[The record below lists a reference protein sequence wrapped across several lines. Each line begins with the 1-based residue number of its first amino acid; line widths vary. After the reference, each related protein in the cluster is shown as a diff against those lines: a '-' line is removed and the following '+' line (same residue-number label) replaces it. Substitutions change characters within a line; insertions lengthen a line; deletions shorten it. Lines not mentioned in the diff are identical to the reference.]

1 MTRRT
6 FASVNPGR
14 PVKGLWPGRVGWLV
28 ISSFMWH
35 LTRWDG
41 LFLGTYLVTH
51 LGGKPID
58 DQLVGV
64 AMFTPMLLGSIV
76 AGQLRKGLDP
86 RLVVLVCEIILL
98 PLAAGF
104 AFVAGSRAAE
114 IWMVYPFE
122 FAFGVGG
129 MVNMTAQRELLARAA
144 GPQRQ
149 RRVLS
154 AELTGMSGAIM
165 LGPLIGGISIGL
177 MGLGPAFALTVV
189 LLVGSV
195 TILRAASEPASVLPA
210 APPPSAAVSVSARTP
225 RRNLRHLLG
234 YRRLAFV
241 LGVTVVANLCYFA
254 FTPLVPVVAKRLQ
267 AGPAMTGVIGSAAGA
282 MQLVVAAVLVAWPAR
297 RASAAFAAGVGLCL
311 VCLGAL
317 AYAPDALVAVLVLAT
332 AGIGQGLFNSL
343 QTLLTVSSVPRTD
356 RPAALGVLT
365 TTIGVALPL
374 GMLVLGIS
382 SSLFG
387 AQVGMLVSSLTGLG
401 VLAVV
406 TALNWR
412 TLADGGGEDEADQP
426 VEVVPAAASPPTAPA
441 IRS

>member
-1 MTRRT
+1 
-6 FASVNPGR
+6 VNPRR
-14 PVKGLWPGRVGWLV
+14 PVKGRRPGRVGWLV

-51 LGGKPID
+51 LGGRPID
-58 DQLVGV
+58 DQLVGI
-64 AMFTPMLLGSIV
+64 AMFAPMLLGSIV
-76 AGQLRKGLDP
+76 AGHLRKGLDP
-86 RLVVLVCEIILL
+86 RLVVLVCEITLL
-98 PLAAGF
+98 PLAACF
-104 AFVAGSRAAE
+104 PFLAGSRAAE

-129 MVNMTAQRELLARAA
+129 MVNMTAQRELLARTA

-154 AELTGMSGAIM
+154 AELTGMSGAMM

-177 MGLGPAFALTVV
+177 MGIGPAFWLTAV
-189 LLVGSV
+189 LLAGSV
-195 TILRAASEPASVLPA
+195 TILRAASGPATLPA
-210 APPPSAAVSVSARTP
+210 LPSPRVASGSAGTT
-225 RRNLRHLLG
+225 RRNLRQLLG
-234 YRRLAFV
+234 HRRLAFV

-267 AGPAMTGVIGSAAGA
+267 AGPAMTGVLGSAAGA
-282 MQLVVAAVLVAWPAR
+282 VQLVVAAVLVAWPAR

-311 VCLGAL
+311 ACLGAL
-317 AYAPDALVAVLVLAT
+317 AYAPDVLVAVLVLAT

-356 RPAALGVLT
+356 RPAAFGVLT

-382 SSLFG
+382 SSLLG
-387 AQVGMLVSSLTGLG
+387 AQAGMLVSSLTGLA
-401 VLAVV
+401 VLAVIA
-406 TALNWR
+406 ALNRR
-412 TLADGGGEDEADQP
+412 TLASGGGGDEADQA
-426 VEVVPAAASPPTAPA
+426 VEVLPAAGSPPTAPA
-441 IRS
+441 ISS

>member
-6 FASVNPGR
+6 VVFAHPRR
-14 PVKGLWPGRVGWLV
+14 PAKARRPGRVGWLV

-64 AMFTPMLLGSIV
+64 ALFAPMLLGSIV
-76 AGQLRKGLDP
+76 AGHLRKGLDP

-104 AFVAGSRAAE
+104 AFVAGSRAVE

-144 GPQRQ
+144 GPERQ

-154 AELTGMSGAIM
+154 AELTGMSGAMM
-165 LGPLIGGISIGL
+165 LGPLVGGISIDL
-177 MGLGPAFALTVV
+177 MGLGAAFALTVV

-195 TILRAASEPASVLPA
+195 TVLRAASEPVRTV
-210 APPPSAAVSVSARTP
+210 PPSAAASVAAGTT

-234 YRRLAFV
+234 YRRLALV

-254 FTPLVPVVAKRLQ
+254 FLPLVPVVAKRLQ
-267 AGPAMTGVIGSAAGA
+267 AGPAVAGVLGSAAGA
-282 MQLVVAAVLVAWPAR
+282 VQLVVAAVLVAWPAR
-297 RASAAFAAGVGLCL
+297 RASAAFTAGVGLCL

-317 AYAPDALVAVLVLAT
+317 AYAPGALVAVLVLAT

-356 RPAALGVLT
+356 RPAAFGVLT

-401 VLAVV
+401 VLAVIA
-406 TALNWR
+406 ALNWR
-412 TLADGGGEDEADQP
+412 TLVGSGGEDEADQT
-426 VEVVPAAASPPTAPA
+426 VEMLPAAGSPPKTDTAISA
-441 IRS
+441 

>member
-1 MTRRT
+1 
-6 FASVNPGR
+6 
-14 PVKGLWPGRVGWLV
+14 
-28 ISSFMWH
+28 MWH

-64 AMFTPMLLGSIV
+64 AMFAPMLLGSIV
-76 AGQLRKGLDP
+76 AGHLRKGLDP
-86 RLVVLVCEIILL
+86 RLVVLVCEITLF
-98 PLAAGF
+98 PLAA
-104 AFVAGSRAAE
+104 AFPFLAGSRAAE

-129 MVNMTAQRELLARAA
+129 MVNMTAQRELLARTA

-154 AELTGMSGAIM
+154 AELTGMSGAMM

-177 MGLGPAFALTVV
+177 MGIGPAFWLTAV
-189 LLVGSV
+189 LLAGSV
-195 TILRAASEPASVLPA
+195 TILRAASWPATVPA
-210 APPPSAAVSVSARTP
+210 PEPPSPPVASGSAGTT
-225 RRNLRHLLG
+225 RRSLRHLLG

-267 AGPAMTGVIGSAAGA
+267 AGPAMTGVLGSAAGA
-282 MQLVVAAVLVAWPAR
+282 VQLVVAAVLVAWPAR

-311 VCLGAL
+311 ACLGAL
-317 AYAPDALVAVLVLAT
+317 AYAPDVLVAVLVLAT

-356 RPAALGVLT
+356 RPAAFGVLT

-387 AQVGMLVSSLTGLG
+387 AQVGMVASSLTGLA
-401 VLAVV
+401 VLAVIA
-406 TALNWR
+406 ALNR
-412 TLADGGGEDEADQP
+412 QTLAGGGGDEADQA
-426 VEVVPAAASPPTAPA
+426 VEVLLAAGSAPTAPA
-441 IRS
+441 ISS

>member
-1 MTRRT
+1 M
-6 FASVNPGR
+6 
-14 PVKGLWPGRVGWLV
+14 
-28 ISSFMWH
+28 ISSFLWH

-51 LGGKPID
+51 LGGRPID
-58 DQLVGV
+58 DQLVGI
-64 AMFTPMLLGSIV
+64 AMFAPMLLGSIV
-76 AGQLRKGLDP
+76 AGHLRKGLDP
-86 RLVVLVCEIILL
+86 RLVVLVCEITLL
-98 PLAAGF
+98 PLAA
-104 AFVAGSRAAE
+104 AFPFLVGSRAAA

-129 MVNMTAQRELLARAA
+129 MVNMTAQRELLARTA
-144 GPQRQ
+144 GPRRQ

-154 AELTGMSGAIM
+154 AELTGMSAAMM

-177 MGLGPAFALTVV
+177 TGIGPAFGLTAV
-189 LLVGSV
+189 LLAGSV
-195 TILRAASEPASVLPA
+195 TILRVASGPATVPAPPSPPAASG
-210 APPPSAAVSVSARTP
+210 SAGTT
-225 RRNLRHLLG
+225 RRNLRQLLG

-267 AGPAMTGVIGSAAGA
+267 AGPAMTGVLGSAAGA
-282 MQLVVAAVLVAWPAR
+282 VQLVVAAVLVAWPAR

-311 VCLGAL
+311 ACLGAL
-317 AYAPDALVAVLVLAT
+317 AYAPDVLVAVLVLAT

-356 RPAALGVLT
+356 RPAAFGVLT

-382 SSLFG
+382 SSLLG
-387 AQVGMLVSSLTGLG
+387 PQAGMLVSSLTGLA
-401 VLAVV
+401 VLAVI
-406 TALNWR
+406 AGLNWR
-412 TLADGGGEDEADQP
+412 TLAVGDGGDEADQA
-426 VEVVPAAASPPTAPA
+426 VEVLPAAGSVLLPISA
-441 IRS
+441 

>member
-1 MTRRT
+1 MKGRR
-6 FASVNPGR
+6 
-14 PVKGLWPGRVGWLV
+14 PGRVGWLV
-28 ISSFMWH
+28 ISSFLWH

-51 LGGKPID
+51 LGGGPID
-58 DQLVGV
+58 DQLVGI
-64 AMFTPMLLGSIV
+64 AMFAPMLLGSSV
-76 AGQLRKGLDP
+76 AGHLRKGLDP
-86 RLVVLVCEIILL
+86 RLVVLVCEVILL

-104 AFVAGSRAAE
+104 PFLAGSRAAE

-129 MVNMTAQRELLARAA
+129 MVNMTAQRELLARTA

-154 AELTGMSGAIM
+154 AELTGMSGAMM

-177 MGLGPAFALTVV
+177 TGIGPAFWLTAV
-189 LLVGSV
+189 LLAGSV
-195 TILRAASEPASVLPA
+195 TILRVASGPATVPA
-210 APPPSAAVSVSARTP
+210 PAPPSPPVASGSAGTR
-225 RRNLRHLLG
+225 RRNLRQLLG

-267 AGPAMTGVIGSAAGA
+267 AGPAMTGVLGSAAGA
-282 MQLVVAAVLVAWPAR
+282 VQLVVAAVLVAWPTR

-311 VCLGAL
+311 ACLGAL
-317 AYAPDALVAVLVLAT
+317 AYAPDVLVAVLVLAT

-356 RPAALGVLT
+356 RPAAFGVLT

-387 AQVGMLVSSLTGLG
+387 AQAGMLVSSLAGLA
-401 VLAVV
+401 VLAVI
-406 TALNWR
+406 AARNWR
-412 TLADGGGEDEADQP
+412 TLAGGGGGDEADQA
-426 VEVVPAAASPPTAPA
+426 VEVLPAAGSVLLPISA
-441 IRS
+441 

>member
-1 MTRRT
+1 
-6 FASVNPGR
+6 
-14 PVKGLWPGRVGWLV
+14 
-28 ISSFMWH
+28 MWH

-64 AMFTPMLLGSIV
+64 AMFAPMLLGSIV
-76 AGQLRKGLDP
+76 AGHLRKGLDP
-86 RLVVLVCEIILL
+86 RLVVLVCEITLF
-98 PLAAGF
+98 PLAA
-104 AFVAGSRAAE
+104 AFPLLAGSRAAE

-129 MVNMTAQRELLARAA
+129 MVNMTAQRELLARTA

-154 AELTGMSGAIM
+154 AELTGMSGAMM

-177 MGLGPAFALTVV
+177 LGIGPAFWLTAV
-189 LLVGSV
+189 LLASSV
-195 TILRAASEPASVLPA
+195 TILRAASGPASVASPS
-210 APPPSAAVSVSARTP
+210 PPPVASGSAGT
-225 RRNLRHLLG
+225 RRPSLRHLLG

-267 AGPAMTGVIGSAAGA
+267 AGPAMTGVLGSAAGA
-282 MQLVVAAVLVAWPAR
+282 VQLVVAAVLVAWPAR

-311 VCLGAL
+311 ACLGAL

-356 RPAALGVLT
+356 RPAAFGVLT

-401 VLAVV
+401 VLAVLA
-406 TALNWR
+406 ALNWP
-412 TLADGGGEDEADQP
+412 TLAGGGGVDEADQA
-426 VEVVPAAASPPTAPA
+426 VEVLPAAGSPPTAPA
-441 IRS
+441 ISS

>member
-1 MTRRT
+1 VKGGR
-6 FASVNPGR
+6 PGR
-14 PVKGLWPGRVGWLV
+14 AGWLV

-41 LFLGTYLVTH
+41 LFLGTYLVTR

-58 DQLVGV
+58 DQLVGI
-64 AMFTPMLLGSIV
+64 AMFAPMLLGSTV
-76 AGQLRKGLDP
+76 AGHLRKGLDP
-86 RLVVLVCEIILL
+86 RLVVLVCEVTLL

-104 AFVAGSRAAE
+104 PFLAGSRAAE

-129 MVNMTAQRELLARAA
+129 MVNMTAQRELLARTA
-144 GPQRQ
+144 GPRRQ

-154 AELTGMSGAIM
+154 AELTGMSGAMM

-177 MGLGPAFALTVV
+177 LGIGPAFGLTAV
-189 LLVGSV
+189 LLAGSV
-195 TILRAASEPASVLPA
+195 TILRAASRPATVP
-210 APPPSAAVSVSARTP
+210 APPSLPVASGPAETTRPS
-225 RRNLRHLLG
+225 LRQLLG
-234 YRRLAFV
+234 HRRLAFV

-267 AGPAMTGVIGSAAGA
+267 AGPAVTGVLGSAAGA
-282 MQLVVAAVLVAWPAR
+282 VQLVVAAVLVAWPAR
-297 RASAAFAAGVGLCL
+297 RAGAAFAAGVGLCL
-311 VCLGAL
+311 ACLGAL
-317 AYAPDALVAVLVLAT
+317 AYAPDVLVAVLVLAT

-343 QTLLTVSSVPRTD
+343 QTLLTVSSVPRAD
-356 RPAALGVLT
+356 RPAAFGVLT

-387 AQVGMLVSSLTGLG
+387 AQAGMLVSSLTGLA
-401 VLAVV
+401 VLAVIA
-406 TALNWR
+406 ALNR
-412 TLADGGGEDEADQP
+412 RALAGGGGGDEADQA
-426 VEVVPAAASPPTAPA
+426 VEVLPAAGSTSTAPA
-441 IRS
+441 TSS

>member
-1 MTRRT
+1 
-6 FASVNPGR
+6 VNPRRPAKAGR
-14 PVKGLWPGRVGWLV
+14 PGRVGWLV
-28 ISSFMWH
+28 ISSFLWH

-51 LGGKPID
+51 FGGRPID
-58 DQLVGV
+58 DQLVGI
-64 AMFTPMLLGSIV
+64 AMFAPMLLGSIV
-76 AGQLRKGLDP
+76 AGHLRKGLDP
-86 RLVVLVCEIILL
+86 RLVVLVCEITLL
-98 PLAAGF
+98 PLAA
-104 AFVAGSRAAE
+104 AFPFLAGSRAAA

-129 MVNMTAQRELLARAA
+129 MVNMTAQRELLARTA

-154 AELTGMSGAIM
+154 AELTGMSGAMM

-177 MGLGPAFALTVV
+177 LGIGPAFGLTAV
-189 LLVGSV
+189 LLAGSV
-195 TILRAASEPASVLPA
+195 TILRAASRPATVPA
-210 APPPSAAVSVSARTP
+210 PSPPSPSPSLPVASESAET
-225 RRNLRHLLG
+225 RRRSLRQLLG
-234 YRRLAFV
+234 HRRLAFV

-267 AGPAMTGVIGSAAGA
+267 AGPAVTGVLGSAAGA
-282 MQLVVAAVLVAWPAR
+282 VQLVVAAVLVAWPAR
-297 RASAAFAAGVGLCL
+297 RASAAFAVGVGLCL

-317 AYAPDALVAVLVLAT
+317 AYAPDVLVAVLVLAT

-356 RPAALGVLT
+356 RPAAFGALT

-382 SSLFG
+382 SSLLG
-387 AQVGMLVSSLTGLG
+387 PQVGMLVSSLTGLA
-401 VLAVV
+401 VLAVI
-406 TALNWR
+406 AGLNWR
-412 TLADGGGEDEADQP
+412 TLAVGDGGDEADQA
-426 VEVVPAAASPPTAPA
+426 VEVLPAGSVLLPISA
-441 IRS
+441 